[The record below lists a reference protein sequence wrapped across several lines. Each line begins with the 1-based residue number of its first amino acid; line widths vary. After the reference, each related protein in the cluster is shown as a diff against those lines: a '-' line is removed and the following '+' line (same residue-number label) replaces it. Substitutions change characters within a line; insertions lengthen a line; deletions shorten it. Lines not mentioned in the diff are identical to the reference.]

1 MSEYASKHL
10 VAEFGVPV
18 APEQAVASPSEAV
31 AAADEIG
38 YPVVVKLAGE
48 GITHK
53 TERGLVRLALPSA
66 TEVNSA
72 AEDLLGLAR
81 PEDGTVMLLVAPM
94 LRGARELIAG
104 VHRDPQFGPC
114 VMVGIGGVHAEA
126 MADVAFALVPL
137 DRSEALEML
146 DALSGQ
152 ALLGSLR
159 GETALDRDAAA
170 DVLVSLSN
178 LAEARADIESV
189 DVNPLV
195 IVDGNPIAVD
205 ALVELA
211 IDAESIDAQ

>member
-1 MSEYASKHL
+1 MGRTLSEHESKQL

-18 APEQAVASPSEAV
+18 APEKVVASPSEAV

-66 TEVNSA
+66 AEVETA
-72 AEDLLGLAR
+72 AADLLALAR
-81 PEDGTVMLLVAPM
+81 PEDGTVTLLVAPM

-104 VHRDPQFGPC
+104 VLRDPQFGPC

-137 DRSEALEML
+137 DRSDALEML
-146 DALSGQ
+146 DALAGQ
-152 ALLGSLR
+152 ALLGAVR
-159 GETALDRDAAA
+159 GEAALDRDAAA
-170 DVLVSLSN
+170 SVLVSLSN
-178 LAEARADIESV
+178 LAAGRADIESV

-195 IVDGNPIAVD
+195 IVDGKPIAVD

-211 IDAESIDAQ
+211 VGAQ